1 MAAVSGSGATHKVLI
16 VDDDPGIRFTLSAFL
31 NRRGYATAA
40 AESGALALDML
51 STEKPSA
58 MLLDLRMPDL
68 DGIGTLVE
76 TRKREPHLPVII
88 VSGRGDIQTAVDAMR
103 YGAYDFI
110 TKPPDF
116 DRLTATL
123 QRALEKRD
131 LEKRVTSLHAA
142 VETSIESVLG
152 RSAAMRKV
160 IEAIHQVAF
169 SDLSVIIQGETGTG
183 KTTVAQL
190 IHTLSRRAQ
199 EPFVTVD
206 VGAIPE
212 TLVESELFGY
222 VKGAFTGAE
231 RRKPGY
237 FELAAGGTVLLD
249 ELQNISPLTQ
259 AKLLRAVEERRIQPL
274 GATAPVDTDVRV
286 ISATNRDIRKAVTGG
301 TFREDLFYRLGEF
314 IIELPPLR
322 ERREDVPMYVQK
334 FLAEA
339 ADSFE
344 REVKGVEADAMDLLA
359 RYSWPG
365 NVREL
370 KSAIR
375 KAVLREE
382 HDRLTAGCLDFLAR
396 SEEEPLRQATGHSGR
411 SARMTDERGDASQ
424 VLPLRETV
432 RDAERRAIIT
442 ALNASGGNKFK
453 ASSMLQVDY
462 KTILKKMREY
472 DIRTEW
478 K

>member
-1 MAAVSGSGATHKVLI
+1 MGEVKGSAVTHKVLI
-16 VDDDPGIRFTLSAFL
+16 VDDDPGIRFTLSAFV
-31 NRRGYATAA
+31 NKCGYLTATA
-40 AESGALALDML
+40 ENGARALDML
-51 STEKPSA
+51 DAEAPSA
-58 MLLDLRMPDL
+58 MLLDLTMPEL
-68 DGIGTLVE
+68 DGIATLLE
-76 TRKREPHLPVII
+76 TRKRDPHLPVII
-88 VSGRGDIQTAVDAMR
+88 VSAHGDIRTAVDAIQH
-103 YGAYDFI
+103 GAYDFI

-131 LEKRVTSLHAA
+131 LEKRVRTLHAA
-142 VETSIESVLG
+142 VDTSMESALG
-152 RSAAMRKV
+152 RSRAMRNV

-183 KTTVAQL
+183 KTTVAQM
-190 IHTLSRRAQ
+190 IHNLSRRSQ
-199 EPFVTVD
+199 GPFVTVD
-206 VGAIPE
+206 IGAIPD

-231 RRKPGY
+231 KRKAGY
-237 FELAAGGTVLLD
+237 FELASGGTLLID
-249 ELQNISPLTQ
+249 ELQNMSLFIQ
-259 AKLLRAVEERRIQPL
+259 AKLLRAVEEKWIQPL
-274 GATAPVDTDVRV
+274 GATAPLDTDVRV
-286 ISATNRDIRKAVTGG
+286 ISATNRDIRKAVSDG
-301 TFREDLFYRLGEF
+301 TLREDLFYRLGEF
-314 IIELPPLR
+314 IMELPPLR
-322 ERREDVPMYVQK
+322 ERREDIPMYVER

-344 REVKGVEADAMDLLA
+344 REVKGIDPDALELLA
-359 RYSWPG
+359 GCSWPG

-370 KSAIR
+370 KSTIR
-375 KAVLREE
+375 KAVLREG
-382 HDRLTAGCLDFLAR
+382 HNRLTRGSLDFLVGPEGAPAR
-396 SEEEPLRQATGHSGR
+396 RESGR
-411 SARMTDERGDASQ
+411 PEQRPVQPQEEGEAAG

-432 RDAERRAIIT
+432 RGAERRAIID
-442 ALNASGGNKFK
+442 ALNASGGNKLR